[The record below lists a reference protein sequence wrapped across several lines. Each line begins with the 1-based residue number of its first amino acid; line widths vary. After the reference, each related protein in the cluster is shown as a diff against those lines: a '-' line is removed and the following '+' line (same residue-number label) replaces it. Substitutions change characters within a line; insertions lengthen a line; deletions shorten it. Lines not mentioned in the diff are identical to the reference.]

1 MGLLSLEETG
11 EKCSSVQI
19 RKIALQGENNPF
31 LTFLVNGLSH
41 FREK

>member
-11 EKCSSVQI
+11 EKCSGVQI
-19 RKIALQGENNPF
+19 RKTTLQGEINPF
-31 LTFLVNGLSH
+31 LTFLVNGLSQ